1 MDYGSLIRLIG
12 FGLSLLMLFF
22 SFRSY
27 RRKRLID
34 DMPTSKA
41 HGVFIGLVEVSGK
54 VECQNPVT
62 SYLTES
68 PCVQCSW
75 EISEHWSKTT
85 TETYTDSKGKTRTR
99 TKRES
104 GWKTVASGESMC
116 PFNLRDETGTIQ
128 IRPEKAKIEGVRA
141 MNLRCRPSD
150 PLYYGK
156 GPAESIIHSDH
167 LRMFT
172 ESIIPLDARVYVIGQ
187 SREREDVVA
196 PEIAHDESS
205 PLFLISTREED
216 RISKSYSL
224 NYWLLSLGGLGVLL
238 ISFFIASRIGFY
250 RWIPSGVS
258 DYFMPTGIYLGLWL
272 IGWFWTTFN
281 SLKSLR
287 ERVRQGFSQIE
298 VQLKRRHDLI
308 PRLSSAVSS
317 LMKHEQS
324 IQTKIAALRSEAG
337 ANEEA
342 AERLLLLIENY
353 PELKSSD
360 AVSRLQRELSDTENR
375 LELARAYYNNIATFY
390 NTRLERIPDNIV
402 ATLARL
408 KNCELLLQSKSDGD
422 SK

>member
-41 HGVFIGLVEVSGK
+41 QGVFIGLVEVSGK
-54 VECQNPVT
+54 VVCENPVT

-68 PCVQCSW
+68 PCVQYSW

-116 PFNLRDETGTIQ
+116 PFDLRDETGTIQ
-128 IRPEKAKIEGVRA
+128 IRPEKAKIEGVRV
-141 MNLRCRPSD
+141 MDLRCRPSD
-150 PLYYGK
+150 PIYYGK

-167 LRMFT
+167 LRIFT
-172 ESIIPLDARVYVIGQ
+172 ESIIPLDARVYVVGQ

-205 PLFLISTREED
+205 PLFLISTREEEK
-216 RISKSYSL
+216 ISKSYSL

-238 ISFFIASRIGFY
+238 ISFFIASRIGFH
-250 RWIPSGVS
+250 RWIPSGIS
-258 DYFMPTGIYLGLWL
+258 DYFMPTGIYLSLWL

-281 SLKSLR
+281 SLKALR
-287 ERVRQGFSQIE
+287 ERVRQGFSQVE

-317 LMKHEQS
+317 LMKHEQI
-324 IQTKIAALRSEAG
+324 IQTKIAALRSEAAVNG
-337 ANEEA
+337 EA

-390 NTRLERIPDNIV
+390 NTRLERIPDNVV